1 MVKIEIRMTRKALA
15 SYLYRHAYKNFG
27 GILSLIICFGI
38 LFLGIRNIVIGG
50 EGKNSILYIAVG
62 LFLLCH
68 THITIFVST
77 KKQMK
82 GTFARPLIYTIEKE
96 RLLVESGEDQV
107 EYSWEDLQRVTREGS
122 NIIVHSGYRN
132 AFIWPIDAIGDQ
144 YEAVIAALKEVMGEE
159 KVKIKQR

>member
-1 MVKIEIRMTRKALA
+1 MVKIEIQMTRKALA
-15 SYLYRHAYKNFG
+15 GYLYRHAYKNFS
-27 GILSLIICFGI
+27 GILSLIICIGI

-50 EGKNSILYIAVG
+50 EGKTSVLYIVVG

-144 YEAVIAALKEVMGEE
+144 YGAVIAALKEVMGAE

>member
-1 MVKIEIRMTRKALA
+1 MVKLEIQMTRRALA

-38 LFLGIRNIVIGG
+38 LALGIRNIVMDGDS
-50 EGKNSILYIAVG
+50 KTSILYIAVG

-68 THITIFVST
+68 THVTIFIST
-77 KKQMK
+77 KKQMQ
-82 GTFARPLIYTIEKE
+82 GTFAKPLIYTIEKE
-96 RLLVESGEDQV
+96 RLLVEAGEEQV
-107 EYSWEDLQRVTREGS
+107 EYSWKDLPKVTREGS

-132 AFIWPIDAIGDQ
+132 AFIWPVEAIGDQ
-144 YEAVIAALKEVMGEE
+144 YEDVIAALKEAMGEE